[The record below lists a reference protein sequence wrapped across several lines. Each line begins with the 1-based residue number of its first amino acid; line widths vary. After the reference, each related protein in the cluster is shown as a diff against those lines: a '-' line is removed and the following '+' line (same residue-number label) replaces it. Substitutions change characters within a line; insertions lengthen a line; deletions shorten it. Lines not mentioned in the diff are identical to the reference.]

1 MGSRQ
6 TSSYGASLVICPA
19 VSAVEDNHGEKTN
32 HGPVPTERDLAHR
45 QDLPVSPSAVVGGTE
60 SAVCGAARSPDE
72 DGALQGQQRLSG
84 KEVVK
89 LRWDWEIPVPE
100 LGTCVFLIPADFGGR
115 HDNAGVKNG
124 DERQIVLNRAAKSV
138 IEGQRGLD
146 PLWVFPYGQ
155 PDKDATP
162 PRCTA

>member
-1 MGSRQ
+1 MATKQ
-6 TSSYGASLVICPA
+6 TTGLYLRNGIWHIDKIFP
-19 VSAVEDNHGEKTN
+19 SA
-32 HGPVPTERDLAHR
+32 
-45 QDLPVSPSAVVGGTE
+45 PSAVVGGTE
-60 SAVCGAARSPDE
+60 SAVCGAARSPEE

-124 DERQIVLNRAAKSV
+124 DERQIVLNRVAKSV